1 MKVAIIGKGNLGSH
15 LHNALQPTCEMQ
27 WYGREFPT
35 TIDADIVIVSISD
48 DATLKVVSDVH
59 APLVVHTAGAVAMA
73 NLERTGVFYPLFS
86 FTKEA
91 SVEWKDIPFL
101 LECSR
106 EEDMPVLEEITRLI
120 GARAFHITSEQRTKL
135 HAAAVM
141 VNNFTN
147 HLYTLAKEHC
157 QHYDL
162 PFEVLHAIM
171 RQGPDKAIALGPQT
185 AQTGPARRGDDRTIK
200 HHLEQIQDPTTKELY
215 ELLSENIKKRYEL

>member
-15 LHNALQPTCEMQ
+15 LRNALQPTCDMQ
-27 WYGREFPT
+27 WYGREFPN
-35 TIDADIVIVSISD
+35 TIDADIVIVSVSD
-48 DATLKVVSDVH
+48 DATLEVVRDVH

-73 NLERTGVFYPLFS
+73 HLERTGVFYPLYS

-91 SVEWKDIPFL
+91 SVQWADIPFL
-101 LECSR
+101 LETSR
-106 EEDMPVLEEITRLI
+106 KEDMRILEEITRLI
-120 GARAFHITSEQRTKL
+120 GAQAFHITSEQRTKL

-157 QHYDL
+157 QHYEL

-171 RQGPDKAIALGPQT
+171 RQGPDKAIALDPET
-185 AQTGPARRGDDRTIK
+185 AQTGPASRGDDRTIS
-200 HHLEQIQDPTTKELY
+200 HHLEQIQDPATKALY

>member
-15 LHNALQPTCEMQ
+15 LHNALQPTCDMQ
-27 WYGREFPT
+27 WYGREFPK
-35 TIDADIVIVSISD
+35 TIDADIVIVSVSD
-48 DATLKVVSDVH
+48 DATLQVVSDVH
-59 APLVVHTAGAVAMA
+59 APLVVHTAGAVNMA
-73 NLERTGVFYPLFS
+73 NLARTGVFYPLYS

-91 SVEWKDIPFL
+91 SVQWADIPFL
-101 LECSR
+101 LETSR
-106 EEDMPVLEEITRLI
+106 KEDMRILEEITRLI
-120 GARAFHITSEQRTKL
+120 GAQAFHITSEQRTKL

-171 RQGPDKAIALGPQT
+171 RQGPDKAIALSPET
-185 AQTGPARRGDDRTIK
+185 AQTGPARRGDDRTIN
-200 HHLEQIQDPTTKELY
+200 HHLEQIHDPTTKALY

>member
-15 LHNALQPTCEMQ
+15 LHKALQPTCDMQ
-27 WYGREFPT
+27 WYGREFPK
-35 TIDADIVIVSISD
+35 TIDADIVIVSVSD
-48 DATLKVVSDVH
+48 DATLQVVSDVH
-59 APLVVHTAGAVAMA
+59 GPLVVHTAGAVTMA
-73 NLERTGVFYPLFS
+73 NLARAGVFYPLYS

-91 SVEWKDIPFL
+91 SVQWADIPFL
-101 LECSR
+101 LETSR
-106 EEDMPVLEEITRLI
+106 KEDMRILEEITRLI
-120 GARAFHITSEQRTKL
+120 GAQAFHITSEQRTKL

-157 QHYDL
+157 QHYEL

-171 RQGPDKAIALGPQT
+171 RQGPDKAIALGPET
-185 AQTGPARRGDDRTIK
+185 AQTGPASRGDDRTIS
-200 HHLEQIQDPTTKELY
+200 HHLEQIQDPATKALY